1 MYIVIVAC
9 LDTHEVIPRFSN
21 RKRDIFGRFKGLGGL
36 VPGEGYCINTT
47 QRIPVSWGSLNV
59 FDVAMD
65 DYCRNAQPF

>member
-1 MYIVIVAC
+1 MYIVIVAF

-47 QRIPVSWGSLNV
+47 QRIPVS
-59 FDVAMD
+59 
-65 DYCRNAQPF
+65 